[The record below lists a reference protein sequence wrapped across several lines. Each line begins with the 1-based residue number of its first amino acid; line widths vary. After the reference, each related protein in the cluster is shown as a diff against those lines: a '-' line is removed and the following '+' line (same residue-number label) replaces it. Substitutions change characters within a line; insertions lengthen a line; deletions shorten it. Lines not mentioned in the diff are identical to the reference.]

1 METIV
6 VYCLQALLSHSTIES
21 HCTKMLATPCL
32 PLFVRLVEEFP
43 HNSKIKSII
52 GKILAN
58 MSLFAS
64 THKAI
69 YSSGWVG
76 ILAQWKQSPNLLVT
90 LPAIKALCNLDQV

>member
-21 HCTKMLATPCL
+21 HCMKMLATPCL